1 MAAGRQTKRRPLQV
15 RADDAVGR
23 LIESLIR
30 RHHRRRLA
38 RRGWSAI
45 LDPFPHTAVDAAS
58 SPEREGNSVAVFVDG
73 QDAFAA
79 MLAAIEGAQRSVHIA
94 GWHATP
100 DFELAKGETP
110 TTLGGAL
117 QVAAGRAQVRVLLW
131 GGPQLPVIRPTRSD
145 ARQARDAFAR
155 IPGVSAALDTHEYL
169 QHCHHE
175 KLLVVDDQ
183 VAFVGG
189 LDMTHITAD
198 RWDTTRHQPRATLGW
213 HDAAARLAGPVVA
226 DIAAHFN
233 ARWAEVTGEP
243 LPTPEPQL
251 PAGPHTVQF
260 LRTIP
265 EGIYSFLPNGEFSI
279 LAEYRRALAD
289 AQQLIYLENQFLW
302 APEIVDI
309 LEDKLSH
316 PPGPD
321 FRMILLLPS
330 QPSTGRD
337 TTLGQLARLVRADVE
352 HRLLAA
358 TLQPMG
364 VEGLSTYVHAKVA
377 IVDDSWLTIGSA
389 NLNAHSLFND
399 TEANVVFTD
408 PNLVR
413 STRLQLWAEHLGSQ
427 EVNGDPARV
436 FDQQWVPL
444 AREQSTRK
452 RDGLPPTHRLC
463 QLEGVSA
470 RRDLILGG
478 LIGLLVDG

>member
-1 MAAGRQTKRRPLQV
+1 MAAGRQMKRPPLRV
-15 RADDAVGR
+15 RVDDAVGR
-23 LIESLIR
+23 RIESLIR

-58 SPEREGNSVAVFVDG
+58 SPERAGNSVEVFVDG

-131 GGPQLPVIRPTRSD
+131 GGPQVPVIRPTRSD

-189 LDMTHITAD
+189 LDMTHVTAD
-198 RWDTTRHQPRATLGW
+198 RWDTAGHQRRATLGW

-233 ARWAEVTGEP
+233 ARWAEVTGEH
-243 LPTPEPQL
+243 LPRTEPPS

-260 LRTIP
+260 LRTVP
-265 EGIYSFLPNGEFSI
+265 ENIYSFLPNGEFSI
-279 LAEYRRALAD
+279 LAEYRRALAG

-321 FRMILLLPS
+321 FRVILLLPS

-337 TTLGQLARLVRADVE
+337 TTL
-352 HRLLAA
+352 
-358 TLQPMG
+358 
-364 VEGLSTYVHAKVA
+364 
-377 IVDDSWLTIGSA
+377 
-389 NLNAHSLFND
+389 
-399 TEANVVFTD
+399 
-408 PNLVR
+408 
-413 STRLQLWAEHLGSQ
+413 
-427 EVNGDPARV
+427 
-436 FDQQWVPL
+436 
-444 AREQSTRK
+444 
-452 RDGLPPTHRLC
+452 
-463 QLEGVSA
+463 
-470 RRDLILGG
+470 
-478 LIGLLVDG
+478 